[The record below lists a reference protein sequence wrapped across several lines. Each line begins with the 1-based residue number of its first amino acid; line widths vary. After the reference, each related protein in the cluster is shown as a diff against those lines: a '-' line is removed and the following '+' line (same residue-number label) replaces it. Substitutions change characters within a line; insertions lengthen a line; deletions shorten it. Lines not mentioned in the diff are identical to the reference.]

1 MTFSKLTYL
10 DFQIRPHS
18 PNAETDR
25 FFGQVQLVFKRM
37 AGEFAEDDRVVTV
50 KDLKDL
56 GLIPK

>member
-1 MTFSKLTYL
+1 M
-10 DFQIRPHS
+10 
-18 PNAETDR
+18 DR